1 MALFV
6 FSDAHLGS
14 GLAADEQRKQEKLS
28 ELFALIERDG
38 DRVIILGD
46 LFDFWFEYEDLI
58 PKAHFGVLHQLQ
70 KLRDKGIG
78 IEYVS
83 GNHDFWM
90 LDFFQKHMGIPV
102 IPDRMETTYGAL
114 RLLLI
119 HGDGLAKADGG
130 YRLLKRILR
139 NRPAVWCYRN
149 LLPSRFAYWLAHTV
163 SGKSRTYTARR
174 DHEFAADYSRFAEQ
188 QLALGFNA
196 VLIGHLHIP
205 VTETHHGG
213 TYLNTGDFIH
223 HFTYAYSDGRTIEL
237 RRLPQLP

>member
-1 MALFV
+1 MALYV

-14 GLAADEQRKQEKLS
+14 GSIQDEQRKRERLTQ
-28 ELFALIERDG
+28 LFRLIEQDG

-46 LFDFWFEYEDLI
+46 LFDFWFEYPDLI
-58 PKAHFGVLHQLQ
+58 PKAHFPVLHQLQ
-70 KLRDKGIG
+70 NLRDRGIG

-90 LDFFQKHMGIPV
+90 LDFFGTHMGIRV
-102 IPDRMETTYGAL
+102 IPDRLETTYGAL
-114 RLLLI
+114 RLLLV
-119 HGDGLAKADGG
+119 HGDGLAAADRG
-130 YRLLKRILR
+130 YRMLKKILR

-163 SGKSRTYTARR
+163 SGTSRTYTTRR
-174 DHEFAADYSRFAEQ
+174 DHEFAADYSRFAQ
-188 QLALGFNA
+188 QHLASGFNA

-205 VTETHHGG
+205 VAEPHHGG

-223 HFTYAYSDGRTIEL
+223 HFSYAYSDGRTVEL
-237 RRLPQLP
+237 RHLR